1 MMIGVAT
8 GVATRDEAAVA
19 GLGDVF
25 HLSAAAAARRLE
37 NTTMIEKYPPARE
50 CGLIIPAG
58 DNELHPLGIVWIRF
72 RDGRDGGFVPIFTSS
87 TVDEFH
93 LAQLFIREGANA
105 DFNWVIAAAKS
116 VDELT
121 SLLTDLKDLGATHV
135 SFNPRNRGNDD
146 LIPIAS
152 AIIGIQLAE

>member
-72 RDGRDGGFVPIFTSS
+72 RVVG
-87 TVDEFH
+87 H
-93 LAQLFIREGANA
+93 
-105 DFNWVIAAAKS
+105 
-116 VDELT
+116 
-121 SLLTDLKDLGATHV
+121 
-135 SFNPRNRGNDD
+135 
-146 LIPIAS
+146 
-152 AIIGIQLAE
+152 